1 MAAKMVITV
10 TEDEAPDGCV
20 QVDYEVEGFD
30 IESVR
35 EDGELPPAVLLGAE
49 MMKLAHSLPSP
60 GGPDGS
66 EVPGKSATLDR
77 MA

>member
-1 MAAKMVITV
+1 MAASMTIRI

-20 QVDYEVEGFD
+20 QVDYD
-30 IESVR
+30 IDGADNETIR
-35 EDGELPPAVLLGAE
+35 ENGVPPAWLVGAE

-66 EVPGKSATLDR
+66 EVPRKSATIDR
-77 MA
+77 MT